1 MNFPGTTEWYRNE
14 TTIYNNNFNE
24 MKIRNFLLLG
34 IAALVFFWACSKD
47 NNPKTGSTEDKAYV
61 AFSIA
66 LPSGQGTKADV
77 SNIGDADHKDSYVGT
92 ANEQAINKIRV
103 ALYSINGAVK
113 YAFDLKAT
121 TNGTGAIA
129 GDDVSGTTATVSN
142 FISKGREIEVAD
154 YSIGVFINPTTAILE
169 ATAEGSGTMTKTK
182 LAEETTPAALTS
194 GGVLMSNADGFKKV
208 LKANFSGNSDA
219 AKAEASPIFINVDRA
234 VAKIFVGINA
244 GTNLVCNV
252 PGAKLGADIAWVP
265 NVTNKKMFWI
275 REVAN
280 VVGDVTLETEA
291 TTRYNRY
298 AKDPNYVKEIK
309 DLSAANLRKEF
320 NYATNADG
328 ANFVGIGY
336 SDANGIYV
344 LENTMEAE
352 GQYTQVT
359 TTAIVRLNFAPKDIS
374 LGESWF
380 RYNGMALSV
389 TEFKALLKQA
399 VEEAV
404 LGNNAEITGVPVGF
418 KGHLVGLYQDLAGL
432 SGFVGT
438 EIYSETFINNK
449 IALGAFDIKWTGGSY
464 LYYFHQGINYYDILI
479 RHFDNSQEPKNM
491 AYGRYGVVRN
501 NIYKLNLES
510 VLGPGRPMIV
520 PTPEPGPDPG
530 PGPTPGPDDKTT
542 AYISAKLTVLPWFV
556 RTQSVNLQ

>member
-1 MNFPGTTEWYRNE
+1 
-14 TTIYNNNFNE
+14 

-34 IAALVFFWACSKD
+34 IAAMMAFGACSKD
-47 NNPKTGSTEDKAYV
+47 NNPKTGSIEDRAYV

-66 LPSGQGTKADV
+66 LPSNHDTKADV
-77 SNIGDADHKDSYVGT
+77 TNIGDADHKDSYVGT
-92 ANEQAINKIRV
+92 VNEQTINKVRV
-103 ALYSINGAVK
+103 VLYTSTGAVK

-121 TNGTGAIA
+121 TNGTGAIT
-129 GDDVSGTTATVSN
+129 GEDVSGASATVSN
-142 FISKGREIEVAD
+142 FTSKGREIEVAD
-154 YSIGVFINPTTAILE
+154 YSIGVFINPTTALLE
-169 ATAEGSGTMTKTK
+169 ATVEGSGTMAKTK
-182 LAEETTPAALTS
+182 AAVETTPAALTS
-194 GGVLMSNADGFKKV
+194 GGVLMTNADGFKKI
-208 LKANFSGNSDA
+208 LKANFSANSDA
-219 AKAEASPIFINVDRA
+219 AKAEASPISINVDRA

-252 PGAKLGADIAWVP
+252 PGAQIGTTISWLP
-265 NVTNKKMFWI
+265 NVTNKKMFWV
-275 REVAN
+275 REIAN
-280 VVGDVTLETEA
+280 IVGGTTMETEA
-291 TTRYNRY
+291 TARYNRY
-298 AKDPNYVKEIK
+298 AKDPNYTKDIK
-309 DLSAANLRKEF
+309 DLSAADLRKEF

-328 ANFVGIGY
+328 ANFVSIGY
-336 SDANGIYV
+336 NDANGIYV

-359 TTAIVRLNFAPKDIS
+359 TTAIVRLNFAPKDIN

-380 RYNGMALSV
+380 RYNGMAFSV

-404 LGNNAEITGVPVGF
+404 LGNNAEINGVPVGF
-418 KGHLVGLYQDLAGL
+418 KGHLVGFYQDLAGL

-449 IALGAFDIKWTGGSY
+449 IALGAFDIKWTGDSY
-464 LYYFHQGINYYDILI
+464 LYYFHQGVNYYDILI
-479 RHFDNSQEPKNM
+479 RHFDNSQEPRNM

-510 VLGPGRPMIV
+510 VSGPGRPMIV

-556 RTQSVNLQ
+556 RTQSVVLQ